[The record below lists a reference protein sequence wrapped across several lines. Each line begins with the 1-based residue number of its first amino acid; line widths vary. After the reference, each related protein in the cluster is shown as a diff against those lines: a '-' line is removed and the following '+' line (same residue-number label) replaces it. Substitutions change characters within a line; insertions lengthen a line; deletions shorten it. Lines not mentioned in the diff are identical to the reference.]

1 MGDSYPEVL
10 KIWSAWWKKLL
21 NRERQLL
28 KSSISES
35 SAWLSLCHRLI
46 GITRDV
52 STSPA
57 SSMNKDLC
65 LVIWTKQIKEH
76 SVCYRWKKITKCS
89 QNKTAL
95 KLHVTYNWDNKSSSK
110 DTNINA
116 HLVTKECNFY
126 VTIYH
131 KRRYILMEYS
141 VLMLLIPI
149 SYTCTY
155 YSVQFYFLPFTMI
168 CF

>member
-1 MGDSYPEVL
+1 MLSLRHFLINCQWSYYKLKDRKKATFKAILNPIRTEISTSYNINRRPPMGDSYPEVL

-76 SVCYRWKKITKCS
+76 SVCYRWKINNQNVVKI
-89 QNKTAL
+89 
-95 KLHVTYNWDNKSSSK
+95 
-110 DTNINA
+110 
-116 HLVTKECNFY
+116 
-126 VTIYH
+126 
-131 KRRYILMEYS
+131 R
-141 VLMLLIPI
+141 LL
-149 SYTCTY
+149 
-155 YSVQFYFLPFTMI
+155 
-168 CF
+168 